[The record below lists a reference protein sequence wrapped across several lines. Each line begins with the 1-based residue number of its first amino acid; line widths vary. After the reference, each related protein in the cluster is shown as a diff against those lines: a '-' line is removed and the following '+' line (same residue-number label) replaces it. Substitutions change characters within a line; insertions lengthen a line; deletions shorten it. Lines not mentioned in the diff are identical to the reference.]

1 MLPRDDEILASLP
14 APPRTVAFRDLV
26 RGLGVSPSERPAFR
40 AHLHAL
46 VDEGRMGRFRGNHFG
61 RLDTGGRLTGTLVM
75 TPRGFGF
82 VALEQGGEDLYIS
95 RNGLGSAL
103 HRDRVVVEVRENH
116 HGRSEGVVTDVLERG
131 TATFVGTYREAAKT
145 RLVHPQDTRLPEHV
159 LVERAGAAK
168 DGDLVACEFS
178 RYPDHPHGA
187 AARIIRV
194 FTGDDEASQET
205 ERVVYDLG
213 LRLRYPPAAEQE
225 ADAFPSTLPD
235 AEVARRLD
243 LRGRP
248 LLTVDPETAR
258 DFDDAVH
265 AAPRP
270 EGGFEVTIAIADVS
284 WYVTPGS
291 ALDQEARARGF
302 SVYLPDRVIPMLPHR
317 LSSDLCSLRPEED
330 RLAMVVECVIT
341 PDGDIEEA
349 RFSEAIFRSHAR
361 FTYDRVARMLGLNGQ
376 PPAPDDDPKL
386 EGLRPV
392 LEALR
397 DATRVRRR
405 WRRRRGYLDMDLPE
419 PKVFFGTDGQV
430 EDIRPAP
437 RHEAHQLIED
447 AMLVANEAAAQLFV
461 DRGLPSVF
469 RVHADP
475 PVDNLARLRTQ
486 ASLLGVPVK
495 GLGRPTADGLSRW
508 LGGLADHPQSHLL
521 GLLTLRSMAK
531 ATYDEQAAPHF
542 GLGSPAYLHF
552 TSPIRRYADLV
563 VHRLVKDLL
572 AGRPSPGAERLGEIA
587 DQCAR
592 RERVSVD
599 AERTVLDL
607 YKALFFREHIGDVFE
622 GTVVGPTAM
631 GLFVQVDGHLVE
643 GFVPIEAL
651 EDDFYSLDEETFSLV
666 GRRLGKRYTL
676 GTRLSVRVESVE
688 LHRRRVTFGLV
699 SEPAAGPRTK
709 SPGGG

>member
-1 MLPRDDEILASLP
+1 VLPRDEDILASLP

-26 RGLGVSPSERPAFR
+26 RALEVSPGERPAFR

-46 VDEGRMGRFRGNHFG
+46 VDAGRMGRFRGNHYG
-61 RLDTGGRLTGTLVM
+61 GIDTGGRLIGTLIM

-82 VALEQGGEDLYIS
+82 VALEKGGEDLYIAQT
-95 RNGLGSAL
+95 GLGTAL

-116 HGRSEGVVTDVLERG
+116 RGRSEGAVIDVLDRG
-131 TATFVGTYREAAKT
+131 TVTFVGTYREAAKT

-159 LVERAGAAK
+159 MVERPGGAK

-194 FTGDDEASQET
+194 FTADDETSQET

-213 LRLRYPPAAEQE
+213 LRLRYPTEAENE
-225 ADAFPSTLPD
+225 ANAFPAELP
-235 AEVARRLD
+235 AEEVARRTD
-243 LRGRP
+243 LRDRA
-248 LLTVDPETAR
+248 LLTIDPETAR

-265 AAPRP
+265 AERRP
-270 EGGFEVTIAIADVS
+270 DGGFRVTVAIADVS
-284 WYVTPGS
+284 WYVRPGS
-291 ALDQEARARGF
+291 PLDTEARARGF

-317 LSSDLCSLRPEED
+317 LSSDLCSLRPDED
-330 RLAMVVECVIT
+330 RLAMVVECTIT
-341 PDGDIEEA
+341 PEGEIEDI
-349 RFSEAIFRSHAR
+349 RFLEAIFRSKAR

-376 PPAPDDDPKL
+376 PPALDDDARM
-386 EGLRPV
+386 EALRPV
-392 LEALR
+392 LEALL

-419 PKVFFGTDGQV
+419 PKVFFGTDGKV
-430 EDIRPAP
+430 SDIRPAP
-437 RHEAHQLIED
+437 RHEAHQLVED

-461 DRGLPSVF
+461 DAHQPAIF

-475 PVDNLARLRTQ
+475 PAEGLARLRTQ
-486 ASLLGVPVK
+486 AGLLGVPVK
-495 GLGRPTADGLSRW
+495 GLGKPTADGLSRW
-508 LGGLADHPQSHLL
+508 LDAQAEHPLSHLL

-563 VHRLVKDLL
+563 VHRLMKDML
-572 AGRPSPGAERLGEIA
+572 AGRSGPGADQLSEVA

-607 YKALFFREHIGDVFE
+607 YKALFLREHIGEAFQ
-622 GTVVGPTAM
+622 GTVVGATAM
-631 GLFVQVDGHLVE
+631 GLFVQLDGHLVE
-643 GFVPIEAL
+643 GFLPVEAL
-651 EDDFYSLDEETFSLV
+651 DDDFYSLDEETFALV
-666 GRRLGKRYTL
+666 GRRKGRRVGL
-676 GTRLSVRVESVE
+676 GTRLVVHIASVE
-688 LHRRRVTFGLV
+688 LGRRRVTLGV
-699 SEPAAGPRTK
+699 EA
-709 SPGGG
+709 